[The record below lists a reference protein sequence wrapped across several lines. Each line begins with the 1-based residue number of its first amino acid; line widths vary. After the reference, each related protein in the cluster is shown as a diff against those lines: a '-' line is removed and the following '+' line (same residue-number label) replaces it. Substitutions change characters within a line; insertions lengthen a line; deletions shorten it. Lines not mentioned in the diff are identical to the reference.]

1 MSATLKM
8 TWTEFKLLLRNPV
21 AVGFT
26 IPFPVMLILIF
37 GLIWG
42 NTPNPQFGGYGMID
56 VLVPAYLALI
66 IVTAGL
72 MNLPVALASRRE
84 QGILRRFR
92 ATPLRPSVVLGSQ
105 ISVNLFLA
113 SIGAILTIVVARLLF
128 NLKLPEEPA
137 AVALAFALGCL
148 SFFALSF
155 IIAGL
160 ARTADAAR
168 SIGMA
173 LFFPMMMLSGAALPR
188 ALMPETVQRISEFL
202 PMTQVVI
209 LMQSLWFGGGWIV
222 VSVVMLIGL
231 MIFGAAI
238 STRTFRWE

>member
-1 MSATLKM
+1 MNATLKM

-26 IPFPVMLILIF
+26 IPFPVMLILIY

-42 NTPNPQFGGYGMID
+42 NTPNPLYGGYGMID

-72 MNLPVALASRRE
+72 MNLPIALASRRE

-92 ATPLRPSVVLGSQ
+92 ATPLHPSVVLGSQ

-113 SIGAILTIVVARLLF
+113 AIGAILTIAVGKLLF
-128 NLKLPEEPA
+128 NLKMPVEPVG
-137 AVALAFALGCL
+137 VALAFALCSL

-155 IIAGL
+155 LIAGL

-188 ALMPETVQRISEFL
+188 ALMPATVQRISEFL

-209 LMQSLWFGGGWIV
+209 LIQSLWWGGGWIA
-222 VSVVMLIGL
+222 VSVVMLISL
-231 MIFGAAI
+231 MIFGAII
-238 STRTFRWE
+238 SMRTFRWE

>member
-1 MSATLKM
+1 
-8 TWTEFKLLLRNPV
+8 
-21 AVGFT
+21 
-26 IPFPVMLILIF
+26 
-37 GLIWG
+37 
-42 NTPNPQFGGYGMID
+42 
-56 VLVPAYLALI
+56 
-66 IVTAGL
+66 
-72 MNLPVALASRRE
+72 
-84 QGILRRFR
+84 LRRFR
-92 ATPLRPSVVLGSQ
+92 ATPLHPSVVLGSQ

-113 SIGAILTIVVARLLF
+113 GIGAILTIVVARLLF

>member
-1 MSATLKM
+1 MNATLKM

-26 IPFPVMLILIF
+26 VPFPVMLILIF

-72 MNLPVALASRRE
+72 MNLPVALAARRE
-84 QGILRRFR
+84 QGVLRRFR
-92 ATPLRPSVVLGSQ
+92 ATPLHPSVVLGSQ

-113 SIGAILTIVVARLLF
+113 GIGAILTIVVARLLF
-128 NLKLPEEPA
+128 NLKLPEEPV

-231 MIFGAAI
+231 MIFGAAV